1 MNLRRDRSVVTGTSA
16 ASLNPDLV
24 TRIEWWL
31 HDRFEEREFLQ
42 AAELIAF
49 DELDSA
55 LRSRGIITAGAEALA
70 ERKDVDQ
77 MVRSMLKEPTGSVDV
92 PTLSEALSAI
102 ERLEERIDALE
113 KEIEELRDRA

>member
-1 MNLRRDRSVVTGTSA
+1 VNLRRDRSVVTGTSA